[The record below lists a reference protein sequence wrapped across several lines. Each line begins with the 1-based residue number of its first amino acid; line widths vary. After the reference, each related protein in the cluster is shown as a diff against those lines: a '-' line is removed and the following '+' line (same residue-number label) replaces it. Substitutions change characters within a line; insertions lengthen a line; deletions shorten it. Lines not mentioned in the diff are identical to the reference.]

1 MPHAYPKE
9 HSSILFRG
17 QYVWRTVN
25 GTWAV
30 VIPLLVSIVSLS
42 GVSSSVFSQS
52 TDSLAVLVGG
62 GFSVGAIGFGGLG
75 LYCLRNW
82 IAGRVDRVEVNTDGI
97 VYRQRFTPWSDVRSF
112 YGQQFDNG
120 IMLTYIPNRSMWGDG
135 SLPTT
140 PLLTE
145 QEYCELGRLL
155 PSSSAGPFLMLTC
168 CHNPA
173 RSEHSRQAL
182 CGPIGLIRAH
192 TPRRSEC
199 CFRPVRTREQPVH

>member
-30 VIPLLVSIVSLS
+30 VIPLLISIVSI

-97 VYRQRFTPWSDVRSF
+97 LYRQRVGG
-112 YGQQFDNG
+112 GQEVSQFG
-120 IMLTYIPNRSMWGDG
+120 GVAG
-135 SLPTT
+135 G
-140 PLLTE
+140 
-145 QEYCELGRLL
+145 GRKEVI
-155 PSSSAGPFLMLTC
+155 AGQRR
-168 CHNPA
+168 NA
-173 RSEHSRQAL
+173 RA
-182 CGPIGLIRAH
+182 
-192 TPRRSEC
+192 
-199 CFRPVRTREQPVH
+199 

>member
-30 VIPLLVSIVSLS
+30 AILLLVSIVSV

-97 VYRQRFTPWSDVRSF
+97 LYRQRFTPWSDVRSF

-120 IMLTYIPNRSMWGDG
+120 IMLTYIPNRSMWGNG

-145 QEYCELGRLL
+145 QEYCELAQTLAKLIGGTF
-155 PSSSAGPFLMLTC
+155 PHVEVFPQ
-168 CHNPA
+168 P
-173 RSEHSRQAL
+173 RSE
-182 CGPIGLIRAH
+182 
-192 TPRRSEC
+192 
-199 CFRPVRTREQPVH
+199 